1 MNILIQKFLSIQRF
15 VFHRP
20 MGFTHS
26 LALLAQTVQEGF
38 CFPKSMHTIGV
49 IGLGYVGLPTA
60 IGFHDAG
67 FNVWGVDVSQR
78 TIDMVKAG
86 KNPTGDP
93 DVDDIVPAPGTERW
107 NITTSTAEAVPHC
120 DVVLVTVPTPITH
133 DLKPDLS
140 YVEAAGR
147 AVFEAIP
154 KGSNTIVVLESTVY
168 PGVTAQTWLPIVEE
182 LGLVIGE
189 DVEIAYCPERFN
201 PGDAAHGVRQVARVI
216 GCTNPGIGEKLV
228 QLYSKLTSEDV
239 RYVGKLEVAEAAKVI
254 ENVQRDINI
263 ALVNELARIFPA
275 LDVDVEDVLSA
286 AATKWNFHRYTP
298 GVGVGGHCIPVDP
311 YYMIQRA
318 ADVGVPAGLITA
330 ARAVNRSMPGHVA
343 SVVTNLLNSSGIL
356 PQDARVLLMGWSY
369 KAEVGDPR
377 ETPAEPLASALMEK
391 GISVSV
397 WDPHL
402 DEIIFEGVKVVESL
416 VEASGYDLIILVTA
430 HKACLDADWEH
441 LRNQMRNPIIYDGRR
456 VLDLDKM
463 RDMGWKVS
471 AVGMP

>member
-1 MNILIQKFLSIQRF
+1 MNS
-15 VFHRP
+15 
-20 MGFTHS
+20 GFDITAKIVTGH
-26 LALLAQTVQEGF
+26 LRVG
-38 CFPKSMHTIGV
+38 I

-67 FNVWGVDVSQR
+67 FEVWGVDVSQR
-78 TIDMVKAG
+78 TVDMVLKG
-86 KNPTGDP
+86 ENPTGDP

-107 NITTSTAEAVPHC
+107 NITNSSAEAVPHC

-140 YVEAAGR
+140 YVAAAGR
-147 AVFEAIP
+147 DVFQAIP

-168 PGVTAQTWLPIVEE
+168 PGVTAQTWMPIIEE
-182 LGLVIGE
+182 LGLEIGE
-189 DVEIAYCPERFN
+189 DLEIAYCPERFN
-201 PGDAAHGVRQVARVI
+201 PGDPAHGVRQVARVI
-216 GCTNPGIGEKLV
+216 GCTNPDIGEALV
-228 QLYSKLTSEDV
+228 ALYSKLTSEDV

-330 ARAVNRSMPGHVA
+330 ARAVNRSMPSHVA
-343 SVVTNLLNSSGIL
+343 GVLSDLMWNAGVPAGE
-356 PQDARVLLMGWSY
+356 AKVLLLGWSY

-377 ETPAEPLASALMEK
+377 ETPAEPLAETLMSK
-391 GISVSV
+391 GITVGA

-402 DEIIFEGVKVVESL
+402 EDVMYPEGVEVVSDISS
-416 VEASGYDLIILVTA
+416 AQGYDMAVLVTA
-430 HKACLDADWEH
+430 HKACLALDWSS
-441 LRNQMRNPIIYDGRR
+441 LAKQMRTPLIYDGRR
-456 VLDLDKM
+456 VLDLEELKSC
-463 RDMGWKVS
+463 GWNAF
-471 AVGMP
+471 AVGRPV